1 MPVDLDQLLG
11 TFLDEAGEH
20 LAALESGLLG
30 VSDGAPD
37 PEALNAVFR
46 AAHSLKGGSGVF
58 GFDGITRL
66 THALEQL
73 LDRMRKGQL
82 PVTRDRV
89 DLMLRAVDGLNG
101 QFAAVR
107 AGAPADPPPALLGAL
122 AEAAS
127 VEPPGAPSPPPAP
140 VVGGPRVYQVALVPG
155 PRLLTDGMDPLLLL
169 RNLGKRGELLAVA
182 ADLDAVPDLDE
193 LDPNRCHISW
203 SVTIRTTETADD
215 LKAVFAFVE
224 DDCAVTVTEPLAA
237 PRRARFGARLA
248 EYEAAYDALLAWVA
262 IRLPAPQ
269 GGTGRHPGSRNFA

>member
-11 TFLDEAGEH
+11 IFLDEAGEH
-20 LAALESGLLG
+20 LAALESGLLS
-30 VSDGAPD
+30 VTDGAPD

-46 AAHSLKGGSGVF
+46 AAHSIKGGSGVF
-58 GFDGITRL
+58 GFEGITRL

-73 LDRMRKGQL
+73 LDRLRKGQL

-107 AGAPADPPPALLGAL
+107 AGAPADPPAALFEALTRAANGDAGGAAAPAA
-122 AEAAS
+122 
-127 VEPPGAPSPPPAP
+127 PPPAP
-140 VVGGPRVYQVALVPG
+140 AGPRVYQVVIVPG
-155 PRLLTDGMDPLLLL
+155 PRLLIDGMDPLLLI

-182 ADLDAVPDLDE
+182 ADLDAVPGLDE

-215 LKAVFAFVE
+215 LKEVFAFVE
-224 DDCAVTVTEPLAA
+224 GDCAVTVTEPTAA
-237 PRRARFGARLA
+237 PHRTNLGASLA

-262 IRLPAPQ
+262 ARLPAPRVNDKRLAPLP
-269 GGTGRHPGSRNFA
+269 T